1 MKKEYEKALKKLAYY
16 CAYQERCSLEVRRKL
31 RGFELTD
38 LERLKIIQKLE
49 EEDFLNE
56 ERFAESYARGKF
68 INNRWGR
75 VKIRA
80 GLYSKNI
87 NERLIDRGIS
97 LLDPKEYKK
106 TIKRLIE
113 VKIKI
118 DRKITKDKM
127 IKYLQQKG
135 YTYEEVKPYLGKL
148 K

>member
-1 MKKEYEKALKKLAYY
+1 MDYEKALKKLGYY
-16 CAYQERCSLEVRRKL
+16 CAYQERCLLEVRRKL
-31 RGFELTD
+31 SGFELTD
-38 LERLKIIQKLE
+38 IDRQKIIQKLE

-68 INNRWGR
+68 SNNRWGR
-75 VKIRA
+75 AKIRGA
-80 GLYSKNI
+80 LYYKNI
-87 NERLIDRGIS
+87 NDRLIERGIS

-113 VKIKI
+113 VKLKI

-127 IKYLQQKG
+127 VKYLQQKG
-135 YTYEEVKPYLGKL
+135 YTFDEVKPYLGKL